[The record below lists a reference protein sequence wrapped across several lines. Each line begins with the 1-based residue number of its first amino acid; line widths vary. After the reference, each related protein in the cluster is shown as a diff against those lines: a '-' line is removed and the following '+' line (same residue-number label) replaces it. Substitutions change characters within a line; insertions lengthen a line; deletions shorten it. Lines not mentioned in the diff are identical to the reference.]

1 MSTSL
6 LQSVCLTL
14 LLLLAGGSLSF
25 AEEKPPAEP
34 PAKEASED
42 AAEEAAPAVE
52 EESADEPAE
61 DKAAEEAAP
70 TKEEKPATEE
80 EPAATEE
87 EDKPAAEDKAAE
99 EKPAA
104 VDDPENPGI
113 TELNQAIEMKLDA
126 DDLQDLNEVVDL
138 LDGAIEKGLDA
149 ENSDFAEEMLVAT
162 LLQRAASFSQVVL
175 SQPIADPRRDPR
187 WIQVRQY
194 ALTDLQRVVALDPKQ
209 IQAWLLLGRLQ
220 SLPLGSPSEARRA
233 LTQVIRLAEEA
244 AKDPEM
250 EAPEPS
256 TIAQAYALRGATQ
269 KDGASRLADFNKA
282 IELDPDKEEYLLLR
296 AQAHRADGKGEE
308 CLADIE
314 KAIEA
319 APENPKAYELKAL
332 ALLML
337 DRQDEALAAFNK
349 ASELAPEL
357 LTPYQYRS
365 ELLNQ
370 QGKIDEAIAELD
382 KSLKL
387 QPNNLASLLIRAQ
400 LLSENEEYD
409 KALKD
414 VEAIL
419 QQQPALVRA
428 HQMKAQL
435 LDKLGRTDEAVAMLE
450 KLIAIDPN
458 LVELQLQLLGI
469 YSEKQMAPEAIE
481 LATKILESDQDSE
494 SSDLVRRLRG
504 DMYLYAGDHEEAI
517 ADFELA
523 LEKTPNEPGVLN
535 NFAWTLATSPY
546 ASVRDGK
553 RAVELATKAAE
564 VTEYAAP
571 HILSTLAASYAE
583 AGDFEQAVKRAE
595 EAIAKATELKT
606 IGDYDGQLEAELQ
619 CYKSGQPWRELQ
631 KLEVSGPASEADKE
645 IAEAEKNG
653 GAKAGEAKPQA
664 KADAPTPPA
673 VDDTPARS
681 IDF

>member
-1 MSTSL
+1 MSISP

-14 LLLLAGGSLSF
+14 ALLLAGGGPVVAQTTAPAP
-25 AEEKPPAEP
+25 AEETTPPAEDAAP
-34 PAKEASED
+34 PADAPVSE
-42 AAEEAAPAVE
+42 AAEEPQASD
-52 EESADEPAE
+52 EESPAMEADQP
-61 DKAAEEAAP
+61 AAEESEAP
-70 TKEEKPATEE
+70 AEEE
-80 EPAATEE
+80 EPAETPAEPEE
-87 EDKPAAEDKAAE
+87 PE
-99 EKPAA
+99 
-104 VDDPENPGI
+104 DPENPGAAD
-113 TELNQAIEMKLDA
+113 LNRAIELKLDA

-138 LDGAIEKGLDA
+138 LDSAIDKGLDA

-187 WIQVRQY
+187 WIQIRQY
-194 ALTDLQRVVALDPKQ
+194 ALTDLQRVVSLDPKQ
-209 IQAWLLLGRLQ
+209 SQAWLLTGRLQ

-233 LTQVIRLAEEA
+233 LTQVIRLADEA
-244 AKDPEM
+244 AKDPEAETP
-250 EAPEPS
+250 EAS
-256 TIAQAYALRGATQ
+256 TIAQAYALRGVTQ
-269 KDGASRLADFNKA
+269 KDGASRLEDFNKA
-282 IELDPDKEEYLLLR
+282 VEMDPAKEEFLLLR
-296 AQAHRADGKGEE
+296 AQAHRADGDGEA

-314 KAIEA
+314 KAIEI
-319 APENPKAYELKAL
+319 APANPKAHELKAL

-337 DRQDEALAAFNK
+337 DRQDEALTAFNK
-349 ASELAPEL
+349 ASELAPDL

-365 ELLNQ
+365 ELFNQ
-370 QGKIDEAIAELD
+370 QGKIEDAIAELD

-414 VEAIL
+414 INAIL

-458 LVELQLQLLGI
+458 LTELQLQLAAI
-469 YSEKQMAPEAIE
+469 YTDKQMAPEAIE
-481 LATKILESDQDSE
+481 VLTKILDADAG
-494 SSDLVRRLRG
+494 SDLARRLRG
-504 DMYLYAGDHEEAI
+504 DMYLYAGEHEKAI

-523 LEKTPNEPGVLN
+523 LEQNPNDPGVLN

-546 ASVRDGK
+546 STVRDGK

-564 VTEYAAP
+564 VTEYGAP

-583 AGDFEQAVKRAE
+583 SGDFEQAVKRSE
-595 EAIAKATELKT
+595 EAIAKATEMKT
-606 IGDYDGQLEAELQ
+606 LDAYDGQLEAELR
-619 CYKSGQPWRELQ
+619 CYKAGEAWRELQ
-631 KLEVSGPASEADKE
+631 KLDVSGPASEADKE
-645 IAEAEKNG
+645 IAEAQKLNSEKQSDKKDEN
-653 GAKAGEAKPQA
+653 KPEAGSP
-664 KADAPTPPA
+664 APPPA
-673 VDDTPARS
+673 TVDDTPARS

>member
-14 LLLLAGGSLSF
+14 LLLLAGGSLSL
-25 AEEKPPAEP
+25 AEEKAPADPPAV
-34 PAKEASED
+34 EASKE
-42 AAEEAAPAVE
+42 AAEEVA
-52 EESADEPAE
+52 
-61 DKAAEEAAP
+61 
-70 TKEEKPATEE
+70 PATEE
-80 EPAATEE
+80 ESTDDPTAPAKEEESAAEEADEPAAGEEAATEVEGKATE
-87 EDKPAAEDKAAE
+87 EKPAE

-104 VDDPENPGI
+104 ADDPENPGI

-209 IQAWLLLGRLQ
+209 TQAWLLLGRLQ

-250 EAPEPS
+250 ETPEAS
-256 TIAQAYALRGATQ
+256 VIAQAYALRGATQ

-481 LATKILESDQDSE
+481 LATKILESGQDSE

-523 LEKTPNEPGVLN
+523 LEKNPNEPGVLN

-606 IGDYDGQLEAELQ
+606 LGDYDGQLEAELQ

-631 KLEVSGPASEADKE
+631 KLEVSGPANEADKE

-653 GAKAGEAKPQA
+653 GKTGESKPQA
-664 KADAPTPPA
+664 KADAPTPPV